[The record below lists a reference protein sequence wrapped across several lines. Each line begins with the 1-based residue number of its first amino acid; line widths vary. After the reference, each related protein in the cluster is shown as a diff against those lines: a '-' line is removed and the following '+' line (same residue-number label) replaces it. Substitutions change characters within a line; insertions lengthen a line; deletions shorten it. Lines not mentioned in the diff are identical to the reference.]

1 MRLLSGICSLRAFP
15 VIFRTAT
22 KNEQT
27 SAADISVYLRQRF
40 LLFYEPLYYLTVTTN
55 FFVIPLHLTVMVALP
70 FLIPF
75 TTPLLVTVATFLLLL
90 MYVTLDSWCC
100 FGFDGCCFSFCN
112 CCRGFCKCKG
122 RVLNC
127 QLVGCFQFSACCCNR
142 YSSGFDSLYGTCL
155 AVYSCNLGIA
165 ALVCYRRY
173 SGQCCFYSSCFSFVN
188 NCGFLCEFYIW
199 SFYSYFA
206 GCCCVS
212 TSLQ

>member
-1 MRLLSGICSLRAFP
+1 MTIVSAFWTDSVFASEPCAFIPENTSAAITAAAGISFGQGTLGVPFSAGFFSFKSFSIILFLPSFCAASVRYMLFRAFP

-90 MYVTLDSWCC
+90 MYVTLEA
-100 FGFDGCCFSFCN
+100 G
-112 CCRGFCKCKG
+112 
-122 RVLNC
+122 
-127 QLVGCFQFSACCCNR
+127 
-142 YSSGFDSLYGTCL
+142 
-155 AVYSCNLGIA
+155 A
-165 ALVCYRRY
+165 ALDLMVVV
-173 SGQCCFYSSCFSFVN
+173 FPFAIVAEDFVSVKV
-188 NCGFLCEFYIW
+188 GFLT
-199 SFYSYFA
+199 
-206 GCCCVS
+206 VS
-212 TSLQ
+212 L